1 MTILLLERGAATL
14 GDLVDEVAFVGGATV
29 VLWITDPGAPP
40 PRPTKDV
47 DVVIEVSTP
56 SAYHDFEARLRDRGF
71 RHDTESGVICRWRY
85 GDEDPDDDLI
95 LDAMPATGDL
105 LGFENPWQTAAMPHA
120 ARRTLPSGTEIR
132 AITPPYL
139 VATKLAAF
147 AGRGRGDHLG
157 SRDLEDIVLL
167 LDGRQELVGEVES
180 ADATVRGFIAGE
192 VTGLLEQAR
201 FIDAIFG
208 FLRADM
214 PSQVRA
220 ETVVLPRLRA
230 IAGS

>member
-1 MTILLLERGAATL
+1 MTFDLLERGAAAL
-14 GDLVDEVAFVGGATV
+14 GDLVGEVAFVGGATI
-29 VLWITDPGAPP
+29 VLWITDPGAPA

-47 DVVIEVSTP
+47 DVVIDVTTP
-56 SAYHDFEARLRDRGF
+56 NAFHGFQTRLRRRGF
-71 RHDTESGVICRWRY
+71 HEDIDSGVICRWRY
-85 GDEDPDDDLI
+85 DEDLI
-95 LDAMPATGDL
+95 LDAMPAAGEL
-105 LGFENPWQTAAMPHA
+105 LGFENPWHLAAMPHA
-120 ARRTLPSGTEIR
+120 ARQTLPSGAQIR

-157 SRDLEDIVLL
+157 SRDLEDIILL
-167 LDGRQELVGEVES
+167 VDGREEVVTEVS
-180 ADATVRGFIAGE
+180 EADCDVRGFVVTE
-192 VTGLLEQAR
+192 VAGLLNQPR

-214 PSQVRA
+214 ASQARA

-230 IAGS
+230 IAGD